1 MLLSEVIGQE
11 KLKQQLVD
19 MVQHHRLSHAILFV
33 GPEGSGALPLA
44 VAFAQYIVSIPNN
57 NEAAGADLFGAPE
70 ASSPAPKVYS
80 PEEIA
85 ELPAYHRAS
94 QLMHPDLHFSF
105 PSITEKPGAKNVSS
119 NFIEE
124 WREFINGY
132 PYGNVFD
139 WLQSIKAENKQG
151 NISAD
156 ECNDIIKKLSFK
168 SFESAYKVLVMWMPE
183 YLGKEGNKLLKL
195 IEEPPANTIF
205 LLVANSE
212 EQILPTIMSRCQ
224 FIKVPRLTTQEI
236 ETALIQK
243 GHIEPG
249 KAAQIAAISD
259 GNYREALH
267 LLQHSD
273 ADFLTQIREW
283 LNAILKGGP
292 LAQMKWVEETSK
304 MGREPQKQFL
314 KYFNHLLEQSIR
326 IKVLGTDIPLDP
338 DLKDFA
344 VRINKI
350 AGVGQLEAIVQELDK
365 AVYHIERNANPK
377 MLFMAL
383 GIKFYHIIQNKSLI
397 LTEA

>member
-11 KLKQQLVD
+11 KLKKQLVD
-19 MVQHHRLSHAILFV
+19 MVHQQRLSHALLMV

-44 VAFAQYIVSIPNN
+44 IAFAQYIVSLPSITEP
-57 NEAAGADLFGAPE
+57 GPDLFGAPAQPVE
-70 ASSPAPKVYS
+70 FKKYS

-85 ELPAYHRAS
+85 NLPAYHRAS
-94 QLMHPDLHFSF
+94 QLLHPDLHFSF
-105 PSITEKPGAKNVSS
+105 PTITSEKSGKKNISA

-124 WREFINGY
+124 WREFIKGY
-132 PYGNVFD
+132 PYGNAFD
-139 WLQSIKAENKQG
+139 WLQFIKADNKQG

-156 ECNDIIKKLSFK
+156 ECNEIIKKLSFK
-168 SFESAYKVLVMWMPE
+168 SFESNYKVLVMWMPE

-205 LLVANSE
+205 ILVAGSE
-212 EQILPTIMSRCQ
+212 ENILPTILSRCQ
-224 FIKVPRLTTQEI
+224 LIRVPRLSSASI
-236 ETALIQK
+236 EKALIERAK
-243 GHIEPG
+243 IAPE
-249 KAAQIAAISD
+249 KAAQVALMAN

-273 ADFLTQIREW
+273 ADFLAQIREW
-283 LNAILKGGP
+283 LNAILKNGP
-292 LAQMKWVEETSK
+292 VAQSKWVEETSK

-326 IKVLGTDIPLDP
+326 LKILGKDLHLDP

-344 VRINKI
+344 LRINKI
-350 AGVGQLEAIVQELDK
+350 AGVGQLEAMIQELDK
-365 AVYHIERNANPK
+365 AVYYIERNANPK

-383 GIKFYHIIQNKSLI
+383 GIKFYHIIQNKTLI
-397 LTEA
+397 LTEG